1 MIVHEYSLLFPAS
14 QKIKKNNL
22 FAPGAIK
29 IIMFEIEK
37 FKDSKDPKIFEDAH
51 LRGLMVASDDFGKFA
66 KF

>member
-1 MIVHEYSLLFPAS
+1 MNIRFCFPR
-14 QKIKKNNL
+14 QKFLNL

-29 IIMFEIEK
+29 IIMFEIQK